1 MTDTR
6 PSHRHIWQLAWPM
19 MLSNLSIPLLGA
31 VDTAILGHLASPV
44 YLGAVSLGAS
54 VLTLLFWSFGF
65 LRMGTTSVAA
75 RATGAEDHDAIRL
88 VLAQSLI
95 LAFGL
100 ALLIIA
106 VGPWLIPTALHW
118 MGASPEV
125 AALAQSYG
133 QIRLWGAPASLMNFA
148 LVGWFIGRQDT
159 RRPLMILL
167 TTNVLNILLDALLIL
182 GLGLNSDGAAWAS
195 VLAEYGGLA
204 LGLSLL
210 KHHLSGLR
218 GELKTECLR
227 QWSSY
232 RTLLQVNR
240 HLFVRTLCLLLV
252 FAFFAA
258 QGAQLGDQVLAANAV
273 LLQFLMLTSYALDG
287 FAHAAEALTGRAV
300 GARQGA
306 AVQQTVRLTT
316 LWALACAALISAL
329 FIGGAPWWPG
339 LFTSLEPVLALVRE
353 HYVWICLVPLVG
365 VWGYQ
370 LDGVFLGSGHTAIMQ
385 YTVVGSALLVFLP
398 LWWWLQ
404 PLGNHGLWL
413 AFLAFNGAR
422 GLSLGGVY
430 WHLNRRGRWLTTAN

>member
-1 MTDTR
+1 MTDSR
-6 PSHRHIWQLAWPM
+6 PSHRQIWQLAWPM

-75 RATGAEDHDAIRL
+75 RATGAEDHHAIRL

-95 LAFGL
+95 LALGL
-100 ALLIIA
+100 ALVIIIA
-106 VGPWLIPTALHW
+106 GPWLLPQALHW

-133 QIRLWGAPASLMNFA
+133 EIRLWGAPASLMNFA

-159 RRPLMILL
+159 RRPLLILF
-167 TTNVLNILLDALLIL
+167 TVNGLNILLDALLIL

-195 VLAEYGGLA
+195 VLAEYGGVMLGLA
-204 LGLSLL
+204 LLR
-210 KHHLSGLR
+210 HHLARLPGQLNR
-218 GELKTECLR
+218 RQLR
-227 QWSSY
+227 QWSAY
-232 RTLLQVNR
+232 RGLLQVNR

-258 QGAQLGDQVLAANAV
+258 QGARLGDQVLAANAV

-300 GARQGA
+300 GARQLP
-306 AVQQTVRLTT
+306 AVQRTVRLTT
-316 LWALACAALISAL
+316 LWALACATLISAL
-329 FIGGAPWWPG
+329 FIAGAPWWPG
-339 LFTSLEPVLALVRE
+339 LFTGLEPVLIQVRE

-422 GLSLGGVY
+422 GLSLGGIY
-430 WHLNRRGRWLTTAN
+430 QYLNRRGCWLRNPC